1 MGNIASGQRGAFLRV
16 GDDFSLVHIRK
27 GGIYLVGA
35 VLDVRDHDRM
45 LKALIQ
51 VEVQLKQELP
61 DITPATIVNN
71 RTVVKSV
78 VDSVV
83 VAEDSA

>member
-1 MGNIASGQRGAFLRV
+1 M
-16 GDDFSLVHIRK
+16 
-27 GGIYLVGA
+27 
-35 VLDVRDHDRM
+35 LDVRDHDRM